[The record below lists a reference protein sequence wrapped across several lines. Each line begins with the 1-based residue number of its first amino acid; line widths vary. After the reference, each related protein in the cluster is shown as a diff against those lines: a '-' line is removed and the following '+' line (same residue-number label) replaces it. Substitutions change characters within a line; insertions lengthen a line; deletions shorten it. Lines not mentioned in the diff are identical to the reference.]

1 MEYMKKLGVITSGS
15 LTQGL
20 SVKLIHAAAVEDLA
34 VGRYLTVQGDK
45 KRFFCM
51 LTDISLMVT
60 DMRLMQSPPTDR
72 SSFEA
77 RVLTDTQAYAQA
89 QISPYLTRDG
99 QGQIEPVKT
108 VPPHFA
114 AVLEATNEDIESIFG
129 KEDIKNSIFN
139 IGNPLDMEVKLNLNL
154 KAFAE
159 RSNGIFG
166 KSGTGKTFL
175 TRIMLSGLVQSGHC
189 SNLVFDMHNEY
200 GWEGV
205 SEKDGQKSKVK
216 GLKQLFPHKVSI
228 FTLDI
233 NSSKNRGVPVDKEVK
248 INSQYIT
255 AADIALLRGPFNLS
269 DLAVTA
275 AFQLE
280 DRLGKNWIE
289 QTLCLDDQIKNTEC
303 DASLSPLTEFN
314 IHQGTFGNLIRGLKD
329 IMRLGF
335 IDNKSQADSV
345 KDILDVIQNGKSVV
359 LEFGG
364 YHDTKSYLLVANL
377 LSRRIYERY
386 QKQMEAHF
394 GDQNKPEPQ
403 PLCIT
408 IEEAHSFLTPA
419 LASQTIFGKIARE
432 MRKYN
437 ASLLIIDQRP
447 SEIDDEIMSQLGTR
461 ISCLLNDEKDVES
474 VLSGMSGKSEL
485 KKVLF
490 RLSSRQQALIFGHA
504 VPMPIAFAPRTYN
517 QDFYATMQDK
527 QKPALDMGA
536 DGLADD
542 LFN

>member
-1 MEYMKKLGVITSGS
+1 MEYTKKLGVITGGS

-20 SVKLIHAAAVEDLA
+20 SVRLTSADTVEDLA

-60 DMRLMQSPPTDR
+60 DMHLMQSPPADR

-77 RVLTDTQAYAQA
+77 RVLADTQAYAQA
-89 QISPYLTRDG
+89 QITPYLTRNG
-99 QGQIEPVKT
+99 QGQIDPVKT

-114 AVLEATNEDIESIFG
+114 MVSEATDEDIEVIFG

-175 TRIMLSGLVQSGHC
+175 TRIVLSGLVQSNHC
-189 SNLVFDMHNEY
+189 ANLVFDMHNEY

-205 SEKDGQKSKVK
+205 SERDGQKSKVK
-216 GLKQLFPHKVSI
+216 GLKQLFPDKVSI

-255 AADIALLRGPFNLS
+255 ATDISLLRGPFNLS

-280 DRLGKNWIE
+280 DRFGKNWIE
-289 QTLCLDDQIKNTEC
+289 QALHLDDQIKNTEY
-303 DASLSPLTEFN
+303 DASLNPLTEFN
-314 IHQGTFGNLIRGLKD
+314 IHQGTFGNLVRGLKD

-345 KDILDVIQNGKSVV
+345 NDILDVIQNGRSVV
-359 LEFGG
+359 LEFGS
-364 YHDTKSYLLVANL
+364 YHDTKTYLLVANL

-386 QKQMEAHF
+386 QRQMEAHF

-474 VLSGMSGKSEL
+474 VLSGASSKSEL

-504 VPMPIAFAPRTYN
+504 VPMPIAFTPRTYN
-517 QDFYATMQDK
+517 QGFYADIRDQ
-527 QKPALDMGA
+527 QKPVLDMGA